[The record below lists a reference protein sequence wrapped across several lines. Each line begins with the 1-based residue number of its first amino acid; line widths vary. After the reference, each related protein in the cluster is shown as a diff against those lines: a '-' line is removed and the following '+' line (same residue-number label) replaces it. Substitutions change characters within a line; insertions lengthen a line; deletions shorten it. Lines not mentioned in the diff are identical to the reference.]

1 MSQNKSINIF
11 DYSGRVIHVGS
22 PETFVTKSGQ
32 TKSFRIL
39 VMETFIGQYA
49 REVMFEFNENNMSQL
64 NQITDGCWCTITFCL
79 DGNKQI
85 KDGKARW
92 YNKLSGLTAIK
103 G

>member
-1 MSQNKSINIF
+1 MSQNKSINSF
-11 DYSGRVIHVGS
+11 DYSGRIVHVGA
-22 PETFVTKSGQ
+22 PEQFVTKQGV

-39 VMETFIGQYA
+39 VMEVFIGQYA
-49 REVMFEFNENNMSQL
+49 REVMFEFNETNMSQI
-64 NQITDGCWCTITFCL
+64 NQLTDGCWATITFCL
-79 DGNKQI
+79 DGNKTI